1 MFSPS
6 SLYIHHHHFAHR
18 GSAQEQRRNVG
29 RVPTRALDAP
39 KKGERERDAEYME
52 KER

>member
-18 GSAQEQRRNVG
+18 GSAQEQRKNVVF
-29 RVPTRALDAP
+29 RPEHSTHQ
-39 KKGERERDAEYME
+39 KKERERDAEYME